1 MGNEHKKIIVPYRY
15 MPFDLGTSI
24 NDVIE
29 DKLTSYFK
37 DNDYQIYEDKAL
49 LSVFSKYYK

>member
-15 MPFDLGTSI
+15 MPFDLDTSI